1 MSYTNLLVAND
12 GPVRTI
18 TINRPDQLNALN
30 RATIDEL
37 DRALSEAEGDTSV
50 RVLMLTGSGAKA
62 FVAGA
67 DIKEFAHFGVEEGK
81 ALSADGHQKLFNH
94 VERLNKP
101 VIAAVNGFALGGGLE
116 LAMSCHFRVASETAK
131 LGLPE
136 VGLGVIPGYG
146 GTQRLAQLVGKGK
159 ALEIILL
166 GSSGM
171 IPAAEA
177 HQWGLVNHVVPADQL
192 ISTCMELA
200 SKIARNS
207 PTALG
212 AAIRAVN
219 AGYEPGANGLQRE
232 IEEFGKCFGTADFKE
247 GTSAFMEKRKAE
259 GITWTSSCAADDAD
273 GGRRW
278 AARRLEEPSRHHQA
292 DQISGT
298 SSSLSCCP
306 HRPIED
312 LPGSI
317 PRRFRYSGS
326 A

>member
-1 MSYTNLLVAND
+1 MSYQNLLVANE
-12 GPVRTI
+12 GAIRI
-18 TINRPDQLNALN
+18 LTINRPDQLNALN

-37 DRALSEAEGDTSV
+37 DRALTEAETDKNV
-50 RVLMLTGSGAKA
+50 RVLIITGSGPKA

-67 DIKEFAHFGVEEGK
+67 DIKEFAHFSVEEGK
-81 ALSADGHQKLFNH
+81 ALSADGHTKLFTH

-159 ALEIILL
+159 AMEMILL

-171 IPAAEA
+171 VPAAEA
-177 HQWGLVNHVVPADQL
+177 LQWGLVNHVVPQDQL
-192 ISTCMELA
+192 LSTCMELA
-200 SKIARNS
+200 GKIAKNS

-219 AGYEPGANGLQRE
+219 AGYEPGADGLQRE

-259 GITWTSSCAADDAD
+259 FQGN
-273 GGRRW
+273 
-278 AARRLEEPSRHHQA
+278 
-292 DQISGT
+292 
-298 SSSLSCCP
+298 
-306 HRPIED
+306 
-312 LPGSI
+312 
-317 PRRFRYSGS
+317 
-326 A
+326 